1 MVDNNTS
8 MIAESEYVFQ
18 EKAMQLMQNFFEI
31 NDTSLLKIG
40 NLGYQTSLL
49 THAMRDGTFHRDAL
63 FNEQFLIS
71 ASQNSTLYNWAKT
84 VNYDI
89 SLSTPAHYDIGFK
102 ISINELKRISSVE
115 SDDKSVST
123 MV

>member
-49 THAMRDGTFHRDAL
+49 THAMRDGTFHKML
-63 FNEQFLIS
+63 L
-71 ASQNSTLYNWAKT
+71 
-84 VNYDI
+84 
-89 SLSTPAHYDIGFK
+89 P
-102 ISINELKRISSVE
+102 
-115 SDDKSVST
+115 
-123 MV
+123 M